1 MPPKLGFGGRAH
13 EAGRPATRPRS
24 SCRCRCCRPYHSGMY
39 PLVARPAPRSPRSL
53 EHPLDLV
60 VQTERDAHTTASS
73 GLSISGIADVETTS
87 PIDRACAIV
96 FWSVRR

>member
-1 MPPKLGFGGRAH
+1 MRPGAQPPPPL
-13 EAGRPATRPRS
+13 ELPV
-24 SCRCRCCRPYHSGMY
+24 
-39 PLVARPAPRSPRSL
+39 PLVAARTTAACTRSSPGRRPGLRGPL